1 MEYNNDCAIRLSK
14 LERRQKGSRGA
25 TVHLLGGMLQF
36 ARCMI
41 SMEARWVGALHLQTA
56 GFILRVLM
64 FICAFSGSARFA
76 ADIRLILAWL
86 FPTRTRRCSRKTQVN
101 PAINCSHSI

>member
-1 MEYNNDCAIRLSK
+1 
-14 LERRQKGSRGA
+14 
-25 TVHLLGGMLQF
+25 
-36 ARCMI
+36 MI
-41 SMEARWVGALHLQTA
+41 SMDTPWVGANAALHLQTA

-86 FPTRTRRCSRKTQVN
+86 GRFSRFELVDVAVK
-101 PAINCSHSI
+101 HR